1 MSFPGALRRELCV
14 LKLRNDRLGR
24 PPSRICGQEGI
35 RQIYRVGCTPACLE
49 NDFDCRIR
57 GTPGTGYEYASPD
70 ARERSQRA
78 GGREKLRDRLSPA
91 HLLRLAK
98 ACLGCAA
105 AQLAKA
111 CHLYE
116 LCV

>member
-1 MSFPGALRRELCV
+1 MPFPGALRRELCV

-24 PPSRICGQEGI
+24 PPSLRKAYGKYPRVAAH
-35 RQIYRVGCTPACLE
+35 RQAWRTSSP
-49 NDFDCRIR
+49 CRIR

-111 CHLYE
+111 CLSEMHPT
-116 LCV
+116 